1 MMNQQFINIRFN
13 LGDLVKVKKHIY
25 HLDYLEGAIGMI
37 VEHYGSDPSDP
48 TGEYFYEV
56 MLSSKSMILKHSE
69 LNLVSKAENKNNE
82 NR

>member
-1 MMNQQFINIRFN
+1 MNQLSTNTRLD

-25 HLDYLEGAIGMI
+25 HLDYLEGAVGMI

-56 MLSSKSMILKHSE
+56 MLSTKSMILKHSE
-69 LNLVSKAENKNNE
+69 LNLVSKAGNKNNE